1 MKKLQLLFRYLLYYF
16 RSTNEHGVHSPFVY
30 DIVTTVIYDEK
41 EFYGYSKIEKIREKM
56 LDNHSLI
63 NMQDF
68 GAGSLHANNSKR
80 KISELAMHSAKPKKY
95 GRLLFRLVNK
105 FQPSTILELGTS
117 LGLSGM
123 YLASARKQAQFISL
137 EGSAELAHIAQ
148 QNFNAL
154 MLSNVEVLPGTFED
168 NLSHSIQKLESLHF
182 VFFDGNHKRI
192 PTIAY
197 FEECLKF
204 CCNESVFVFDDI
216 HWSNEME
223 EAWNYIKE
231 HPQVKVTIDLFFL
244 GIVFFRK
251 EQVKENFTIR
261 Y

>member
-30 DIVTTVIYDEK
+30 DLVTTVIYDEK
-41 EFYGYSKIEKIREKM
+41 EFYCFSKIEKIREKM
-56 LDNHSLI
+56 LANHSLI
-63 NMQDF
+63 FMQDF
-68 GAGSLHANNSKR
+68 GAGSLRVNNSKR

-123 YLASARKQAQFISL
+123 YMASAHKQAQFISL
-137 EGSAELAHIAQ
+137 EGSTELARIAQ

-154 MLSNVEVLPGTFED
+154 MLSNVEVLPGTFEE
-168 NLSHSIQKLESLHF
+168 NLSHSIQKLEKLHF
-182 VFFDGNHKRI
+182 VFFDGNHRRI

-204 CCNESVFVFDDI
+204 CCNETVFVFDDI
-216 HWSNEME
+216 HWSIEME
-223 EAWNYIKE
+223 EAWTCIKQ
-231 HPQVKVTIDLFFL
+231 HPQVKVTIDLFFV